1 MTKEKLREALDNF
14 VQSYGINYPLATLAA
29 HEVLGYAAG
38 YGFDMPFGEGYDV
51 AMEVIRDYEI
61 PWRTNYDQF

>member
-14 VQSYGINYPLATLAA
+14 VQSYGLTNRTGTLTAN
-29 HEVLGYAAG
+29 EVLGYAAG

-51 AMEVIRDYEI
+51 AMEIIRDYDI